1 MGFLSGKRWPGSV
14 IPYEVAPDI
23 LIDSVATTAV
33 NAAIKEWNNRTV
45 MQFIARTQDEP
56 DYVMFR
62 KDTQA
67 CNSPVG
73 RQGGKQFIS
82 CAIAGSP
89 SAVMH
94 EMGHAVGFFHEHQRP
109 DRDTFVTVTNTAIQ
123 NEPVNF
129 AIEQNGAMVTS
140 YDCKSIMH
148 YSVNPGKISTAACPT
163 IGNSVQL
170 TPFDIAAVSG
180 WRELDNNPSTTA
192 IVVHAWHLY
201 QMHSDGRIWIYTGPP
216 LTGWLELD
224 NNPATRAI
232 VASGELTDAQGH
244 LYQLHDNGRIF
255 YYTGPPFTG
264 WLELDNN
271 PATQKIVADGNALY
285 QMHNDG
291 RIWVYTGPPLTGWL
305 ELDNNPATVQIAA
318 GRGRLYQKHNDGR
331 IWQYTGPPLTGWTQL
346 PRTGH
351 IAAVKQIS
359 VGGPWPSF
367 VHEVYQLH
375 SDGRILSTLR

>member
-14 IPYEVAPDI
+14 IPYDVAPDI
-23 LIDSVATTAV
+23 LIDSVATSAV
-33 NAAIKEWNNRTV
+33 DAAIKEWNNRTV

-224 NNPATRAI
+224 NNPAT
-232 VASGELTDAQGH
+232 
-244 LYQLHDNGRIF
+244 
-255 YYTGPPFTG
+255 
-264 WLELDNN
+264 
-271 PATQKIVADGNALY
+271 
-285 QMHNDG
+285 
-291 RIWVYTGPPLTGWL
+291 
-305 ELDNNPATVQIAA
+305 VQIAA

-351 IAAVKQIS
+351 IAAVKQIA